1 VTQRCAALVAALALG
16 TTPSCDSASETLL
29 PPSGTLLLA
38 VRDSG
43 LVLQGAQPPGFQVVQ
58 WTITEATADI
68 EGRAEPFDFLRR
80 EPCVFTD
87 NVLLIDSFY
96 GTCGDG
102 LVLDPTEGTLQ
113 VTLHLTIRAVEA
125 RRGIQP
131 DLQANEDFD
140 GDGHLNRYDNCPM
153 VVNEDQLDEN
163 EDRIGDVCDL
173 EFQDVFFLD
182 TDVDGVP
189 DVSDNCSRVP
199 NPPASPDP
207 DNPFVPGVDL
217 RGGADLIGDACEDFL
232 RPSFPDRPQDLE
244 LTYSAT
250 VLISDRAR
258 STLLVDFNSRDSLV
272 CNATL
277 TDCKVAPGAI
287 TLTVL

>member
-1 VTQRCAALVAALALG
+1 VTPRCAAFVAALALA
-16 TTPSCDSASETLL
+16 TTLRCGDASETLL

-38 VRDSG
+38 IRDSG

-58 WTITEATADI
+58 WTITRATADI
-68 EGRAEPFDFLRR
+68 EGAATPFDFLRR

-102 LVLDPTEGTLQ
+102 LVLDPTDGTITVSLR
-113 VTLHLTIRAVEA
+113 LTIGAIEA
-125 RRGIQP
+125 RRGVQP

-153 VVNEDQLDEN
+153 VANVDQLDEN
-163 EDRIGDVCDL
+163 EDGIGDVCDVV
-173 EFQDVFFLD
+173 FQDNHFVD

-189 DVSDNCSRVP
+189 DVTDNCTRVA

-207 DNPFVPGVDL
+207 ENPFVPGVDE
-217 RGGADLIGDACEDFL
+217 RGGSDLIGDTCEEFL
-232 RPSFPDRPQDLE
+232 RPAFPDRPQDLD
-244 LTYSAT
+244 LSWT
-250 VLISDRAR
+250 VTVRISDRAR
-258 STLLVDFNSRDSLV
+258 STLLIDLNSRHSIV
-272 CNATL
+272 CNETL
-277 TDCKVAPGAI
+277 TNCKLAPGAI